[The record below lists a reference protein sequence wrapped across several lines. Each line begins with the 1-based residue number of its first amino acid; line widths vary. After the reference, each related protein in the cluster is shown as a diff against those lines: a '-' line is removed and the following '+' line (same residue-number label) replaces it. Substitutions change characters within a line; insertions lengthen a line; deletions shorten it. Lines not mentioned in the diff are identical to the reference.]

1 MKKLLFFVVVIFI
14 GISSTVNAQQLKSFT
29 HDNEKYITELQ
40 GFFAQGD
47 SKAAKKLIE
56 ETFLPIWNSGHYN
69 PQQKE
74 RVYTM
79 SDLMLKKRKKA
90 VDFENYLYTLM
101 SFAHS
106 MKSASDF
113 DSFHDGMEQTIK
125 KLSRKG
131 FTSYLVVCRGLFED
145 YILYES
151 RAVKWVA
158 KFDMYKIQ
166 FDSLPKIV
174 FGNLDLKAFSKRDSS
189 IIHNTKG
196 VYYPTLTKWVGKGG
210 TITWERAGFDPSK
223 TYAELGNYVVNA
235 TKSSYAIDSVTFH
248 HPAYLDRP
256 HIGMLTEKILA
267 NVKEDK
273 ASYPRFDSY
282 DKRILIEDMYKDVD
296 YSGGFSQHGI
306 KFIGSGNADQ
316 NAKLIFKK
324 MNHITKKN
332 ENFLEARSK
341 SFVIRPDKI
350 LSKKTEI
357 AMYYEEDSIYHP
369 GLKLNYNVENHE
381 VTLSKEREGSGRS
394 PFFDSY
400 HKVDMHV
407 DEISWKMAEDWME
420 LQNTT
425 GGAESSAMFE
435 SESYYDEFRYDRL
448 MGTSEVHPLWKIQNY
463 AREIG
468 MNDLTVAQV
477 ARLFRADISET
488 KIFLINL
495 SNSGFMTYNYDKEMV
510 VLKPRLEHYVLSR
523 SKKTDYDIL
532 QFESTI
538 EGLPNAKINLLNW
551 DMDLN
556 GVGRVFLSDSQ
567 NVVVFPYEQQ
577 LTLKNNRDFQFD
589 GKVVGG
595 RLDFFGHDFYF
606 SYDDFKIQLN
616 AIDSLRLKVPDGKAN
631 ENGRQKLRV
640 VKTVLRDLTGELLV
654 DRRDNKSGLV
664 EHSRYPVFNSTDDS
678 FVYYNKRSIQ
688 DGVYRKEDFYMHLT
702 PFSVDSLDTFTKE
715 GLEFAGTFVSA
726 GIFPDFEETLRLQP
740 DFSLGFV
747 RKTPQEGYAMYGGK
761 GNYNATIKLSHEGL
775 RGDGNLEYIT
785 SVSKSDDF
793 LFYPDSVNGVA
804 QDFNI
809 AKQKTPVP
817 YPPVT
822 GVDVAV
828 HWEPK
833 LDHFYSYKIK
843 NAFDFYEGEVAHHG
857 GLDLSPAGLD
867 GFGNMDFANSYMNS
881 NRYNFKYRDFHA
893 DTADFKLKGASES
906 SFAFKTRNVQMDI
919 NLDERVGMFKS
930 NTGGD
935 FVDFP
940 VNQYI
945 CYIDEFKWNIDAKN
959 IDVVSDAEGSRYV
972 STHLKQDSLDWRSPL
987 ASFDLDNFIISAKE
1001 VHHIDV
1007 ADATIYPDSG
1017 NVTIRESAKMDPLED
1032 SKIVANRITKFH
1044 TFYESTV
1051 NVLGKWNYNARGKY
1065 DYEDV
1070 TGAKQLIEFARIG
1083 VDSAEQTFGE
1093 GTITEEAAFTLSPN
1107 FDYKGKAR
1115 LFASQEFLTYEG
1127 STRIKHD
1134 CPGITR
1140 DWLAFDY
1147 EIDPNN
1153 IYIPIPAEPKDATG
1167 KPMSSGVVISKDST
1181 KVYPTFLSKKL
1192 KPNDIDIVAAEG
1204 YLHFDNESQEYRISN
1219 KEKLQGAVVGGNYV
1233 SLSNECIARGQ
1244 GKLNMGMDFGQVEL
1258 TPLGIVEHN
1267 MNNDSTKFNLFLG
1280 VDFFFNDECLRIM
1293 SARLIEHFPPLDAV
1307 FYGTEYEKA
1316 LIEMVGKEKTTKL
1329 IQELNLYGS
1338 FKKLPKEL
1346 LKTLFLSD
1354 VELTWN
1360 PSTGSYRYKGFIG
1373 ISSIDKYQVNKMVF
1387 GLVELKKKRNGDELS
1402 IYFEPSDDSW
1412 FFFNYKRGM
1421 LGAISSHDDFNAQ
1434 IRDTKDDKRTKKAE
1448 KGKPKITYV
1457 LSTAIQRRNF
1467 VRSFE

>member
-1 MKKLLFFVVVIFI
+1 MKQFFFLLIAFTFGFAQIT
-14 GISSTVNAQQLKSFT
+14 SAQQLKSFT
-29 HDNEKYITELQ
+29 HDNVTYIEELQ
-40 GFFAQGD
+40 GFFAMGD
-47 SKAAKKLIE
+47 PKAAKKLIE
-56 ETFLPIWNSGHYN
+56 DTFEPVWNSGHYS

-74 RVYTM
+74 RVYIM

-90 VDFENYLYTLM
+90 VDFENYLFTLM
-101 SFAHS
+101 TFARS
-106 MKSASDF
+106 MKPASDF
-113 DSFHDGMEQTIK
+113 DAFHDGMEQTIT

-131 FTSYLVVCRGLFED
+131 FTSYLEVCKGLFTD

-158 KFDMYKIQ
+158 KFDAYKIEY
-166 FDSLPKIV
+166 DSLPKIV
-174 FGNLDLKAFSKRDSS
+174 FGKLDLKAYSKRDSS
-189 IIHNTKG
+189 VIYGTEG
-196 VYYPTLTKWVGKGG
+196 VYYPTITKWVGKGG
-210 TITWERAGFDPSK
+210 TINWGRAGFDPTE
-223 TYAELGNYVVNA
+223 TYAEVGNYEVDA
-235 TKSSYAIDSVTFH
+235 TKSTYSIDSVTFR
-248 HPAYLDRP
+248 HPDYLDRP
-256 HIGMLTEKILA
+256 HLGVLTEKILA
-267 NVKEDK
+267 DVKEEK

-282 DKRILIEDMYKDVD
+282 DKRILIEDMYKDID

-306 KFIGSGNADQ
+306 KFIGSGTADQ

-324 MNHITKKN
+324 MNQITKEN
-332 ENFLEARSK
+332 ENFMEVRSK
-341 SFVIRPDKI
+341 SFVIRPEKI
-350 LSKKTEI
+350 VSRKAEV

-369 GLKLNYNVENHE
+369 GLKLNYNVEAHA

-394 PFFDSY
+394 PFFDSF

-407 DEISWKMAEDWME
+407 DEISWKMTEDWME

-425 GGAESSAMFE
+425 GGAESSALFE
-435 SESYYDEFRYDRL
+435 SETYYDQFRYDRL
-448 MGTSEVHPLWKIQNY
+448 QGTSDTHPLWKIRNY
-463 AREIG
+463 ARELG
-468 MNDLTVAQV
+468 MDDLTVAQV
-477 ARLFRADISET
+477 ARLFKSDVSDT
-488 KIFLINL
+488 KVFLINL

-510 VLKPRLEHYVLSR
+510 NLLPRLQHYVLSR
-523 SKKTDYDIL
+523 SKKKDYDVL

-538 EGLPNAKINLLNW
+538 EGMPNAKLNLLNW
-551 DMDLN
+551 DMDMN

-577 LTLKNNRDFQFD
+577 MTLKKNRDFVFD
-589 GKVVGG
+589 GKVIGG

-606 SYDDFKIQLN
+606 SFDDFKIQLN
-616 AIDSLRLKVPDGKAN
+616 KIDSLRLKVPDGEPNAR
-631 ENGRQKLRV
+631 GRQKLRA

-654 DRRDNKSGLV
+654 DRADNKSGLV
-664 EHSRYPVFNSTDDS
+664 DHPRYPVFNSTDDS
-678 FVYYNKRSIQ
+678 FVYYDKRSIQ
-688 DGVYRKEDFYMHLT
+688 DGAYDKEEFYMHLK
-702 PFSVDSLDTFTKE
+702 PFSIDSLENFTKE
-715 GLEFAGTFVSA
+715 GLEFEGNFVSA

-747 RKTPQEGYAMYGGK
+747 RETPAEGLEMYGGK
-761 GNYNATIKLSHEGL
+761 GNYKATIKLSHDGL
-775 RGDGNLEYIT
+775 RGDGNLEYLT

-793 LFYPDSVNGVA
+793 IFYPDSVNGKA
-804 QDFNI
+804 QDFKI
-809 AKQKTPVP
+809 TKQKTPVP

-822 GVDVAV
+822 GVDVKV

-833 LDHFYSYKIK
+833 QDHFYSYKID
-843 NAFDFYEGEVAHHG
+843 NAFDIYEGEIAHHG
-857 GLDLSPAGLD
+857 GLDLSPSGLD
-867 GFGNMDFANSYMNS
+867 GFGNLDFADSYMRS
-881 NRYNFKYRDFHA
+881 NRFNFKYRDFHA
-893 DTADFKLKGASES
+893 DTTDFKLKGASETS
-906 SFAFKTRNVQMDI
+906 LAFKTKNVRMDI
-919 NLDERVGMFKS
+919 DLDNRIGDFKS

-945 CYIDEFKWNIDAKN
+945 CYIDEFKWNIDQKN
-959 IDVVSDAEGSRYV
+959 INVVSDGEGSRYV
-972 STHLKQDSLDWRSPL
+972 STHPKQDSLEWKSPL
-987 ASFDLDNFIISAKE
+987 TSFDLDNFIITAKK
-1001 VHHIDV
+1001 VDHIDV
-1007 ADATIYPDSG
+1007 ADAIIYPDSG
-1017 NVTIRESAKMDPLED
+1017 NVTIRASAAMDPLED

-1044 TFYESTV
+1044 TFYESAI

-1065 DYEDV
+1065 DYTDV
-1070 TGAKQLIEFARIG
+1070 TGEKQLIEFARIG

-1093 GTITEEAAFTLSPN
+1093 GVIAEDRAFTLSPN
-1107 FDYKGKAR
+1107 FDYKGKVK
-1115 LFASQEFLTYEG
+1115 LFASQEFLKYDG

-1140 DWLAFDY
+1140 DWLAFDAD
-1147 EIDPNN
+1147 IDPNE

-1181 KVYPTFLSKKL
+1181 VVYPTFLSKKI
-1192 KPNDIDIVAAEG
+1192 KANDIDIVAASG

-1244 GKLNMGMDFGQVEL
+1244 GLLNMGMDFGQVEL
-1258 TPLGIVEHN
+1258 TPLGTVEHN
-1267 MNNDSTKFNLFLG
+1267 MNNDSTKFKLFLG

-1293 SARLIEHFPPLDAV
+1293 SSRLIEHFPPLDAV

-1316 LIEMVGKEKTTKL
+1316 LIEMVGKERTTKL

-1338 FKKLPKEL
+1338 FKKQPKEM
-1346 LKTLFLSD
+1346 LKTMFLSD

-1360 PSTGSYRYKGFIG
+1360 AETGSYRYKGFLG
-1373 ISSIDKYQVNKMVF
+1373 ITSVDKYQVNKMVF
-1387 GLVELKKKRNGDELS
+1387 GLVEFKKKRNGDELS